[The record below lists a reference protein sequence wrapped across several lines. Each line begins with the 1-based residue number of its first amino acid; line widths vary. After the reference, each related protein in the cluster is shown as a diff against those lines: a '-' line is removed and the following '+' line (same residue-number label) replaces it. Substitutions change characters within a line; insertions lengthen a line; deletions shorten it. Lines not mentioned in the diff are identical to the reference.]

1 MEKAS
6 QSVGSKTSADA
17 IGGLKTGV
25 SANRPDILAP
35 AGNRASF
42 LAAIAAGADAVYC
55 GLQAFSA
62 RMEAKNFT
70 LEELASL
77 VDLARHKGVKVY
89 VTVNSLLK
97 PDELTEAGRTL
108 ELLHQR
114 VQPAGIIV
122 QDLALIPLVRQT
134 GFRGQIHLSTLA
146 NVSFPQALA
155 FIGHR
160 LGVERIVIPRELHID
175 EIKQLAAACPPG
187 IELEVFVHGALCY
200 AVSGR
205 CYWSSFLGGKSG
217 LRGRCVQP
225 CRRVYVQGDQR
236 RRLFSCR
243 DLSLDVLVKVLLET
257 PRVAAWK
264 IEGRKKGPHYVYYTV
279 RGYQLLRDHGTD
291 PQVKKDALYLLAH
304 ALGREGTH
312 YHFLP
317 QRPQNPIPVDAHTG
331 SGLLVGKVKGSR
343 QASYLTPR
351 QDLLPGDVL
360 RIGYEDD
367 AAHALI
373 RVGRAVPKGGRFNLK
388 STPELSWR
396 NEMPVF
402 LTDRREKALDDMI
415 SRLEDEVETQP
426 GRQLALSSFT
436 PRLPRTFRI
445 TPKTE
450 DYRVYR
456 RVVPS
461 QKPAGLW
468 LSEEALKD
476 LGAGKASAVWWWL
489 LPVIWPAEEQHIVEL
504 IDQTRR
510 NGGCNYVLNAPW
522 QAALLASAKGIQLW
536 AGPFCNATNPLA
548 LETLAALG
556 FTGVIVSPE
565 LSRDDYLQLP
575 QHSPVPLGVVTGG
588 NWPLC
593 LSRILASP
601 FQTDTAF
608 TSPRG
613 EQAWVSRHGS
623 NYWTYPNWQLDLTA
637 EKTALRRAG
646 YRMFV
651 HLVEPVPQGVNMKP
665 RKGKWNWDLEL
676 A

>member
-1 MEKAS
+1 MQKAS
-6 QSVGSKTSADA
+6 KSVDSKTGADTA
-17 IGGLKTGV
+17 GGTKTDL

-55 GLQAFSA
+55 GLKAFSA

-70 LEELASL
+70 LEELAPL
-77 VDLARHKGVKVY
+77 VDLARHKGIKVY
-89 VTVNSLLK
+89 VTINSLLK
-97 PDELTEAGRTL
+97 SDELTQVGRTL
-108 ELLHQR
+108 ELLHQQ

-134 GFRGQIHLSTLA
+134 GFDGQIHLSTLA
-146 NVSFPQALA
+146 NVGFSQALA
-155 FIGHR
+155 FIGQR

-225 CRRVYVQGDQR
+225 CRRFYVQGDQR
-236 RRLFSCR
+236 RRFFSCR

-279 RGYQLLRDHGTD
+279 RGYQLLRDHRTE
-291 PQVKKDALYLLAH
+291 PQAKKDALYLLAH

-317 QRPQNPIPVDAHTG
+317 QRPQNPIAVDAHTG
-331 SGLLVGKVKGSR
+331 SGLLVGKVKGSD

-367 AAHALI
+367 TAHALI
-373 RVGRAVPKGGRFNLK
+373 RVGRAVPKGGRLTLK
-388 STPELSWR
+388 STPKPGWR
-396 NEMPVF
+396 NGMPVF

-415 SRLEDEVETQP
+415 SGLEQELDPQP
-426 GRQLALSSFT
+426 GRQLGVSSFT
-436 PRLPRTFRI
+436 PRLPEAPRSAPTV
-445 TPKTE
+445 E

-456 RVVPS
+456 WAALS
-461 QKPAGLW
+461 NKPVGLW
-468 LSEEALKD
+468 LSAEAIKD
-476 LGAGKASAVWWWL
+476 FGAGSASAVWWWL
-489 LPVIWPAEEQHIVEL
+489 PPVIWPAEEQHIVEL

-510 NGGCNYVLNAPW
+510 NGACNYVLNAPW
-522 QAALLASAKGIQLW
+522 QAALLASAKPIQLW
-536 AGPFCNATNPLA
+536 AGPFCNAANPLA
-548 LETLAALG
+548 IETLAALG
-556 FTGVIVSPE
+556 FAGVIVSPE

-575 QHSPVPLGVVTGG
+575 KHSPVPLGMVTGG

-608 TSPRG
+608 ASPRG

-623 NYWTYPNWQLDLTA
+623 DYWTYPNWQLDLTA
-637 EKTALRRAG
+637 EKTVLRGAG

-665 RKGKWNWDLEL
+665 RQGKWNWDLEW